1 MGGCIPR
8 SSQNEIP
15 VNLLPDKLLNEN
27 YYKRRKRYL
36 KIQDI
41 IKKSLSENPELNE
54 RMNAYENCNYED
66 NQIILEEL
74 WEEWKSILID
84 KRVDR
89 VEFFKYCSKHLSKAY
104 IQNEMM
110 SKLNIKD
117 YCVLKIKQYTF
128 EKKQGDIIEN
138 LFQKKDL
145 FPQELIQLTYNF
157 NTLDNKRFSYL
168 DINET
173 LNFDNVFNDVSVLNL
188 SIDITHPIDPL
199 FIKGISEFIESNRN
213 LNYLYL
219 NFSFKEG
226 NGLDEKKKKIVD
238 YNINQIQ
245 PFLFTAIK
253 NSQSLKNL
261 IFGFDCDN
269 TNKHIVPNDL
279 FYESIIDIVSKNDL
293 ISFGLSNF
301 VHIPTQYFEILVS
314 KIESHESLNFI
325 WMDLKENNDNYLEG
339 ISNNKNLV
347 IFVVNSS
354 QTISLDKGNVI
365 FLYKIGYKIV

>member
-41 IKKSLSENPELNE
+41 IEKSLTENPELKE

-89 VEFFKYCSKHLSKAY
+89 VEFFKYCSKNLSKTY

-145 FPQELIQLTYNF
+145 FPQDLIHLTYNF
-157 NTLDNKRFSYL
+157 NTLENKRFSYL

-173 LNFDNVFNDVSVLNL
+173 LNFDNVFNDVSALNL
-188 SIDITHPIDPL
+188 SIDISHPIDPL

-213 LNYLYL
+213 LNYIYL
-219 NFSFKEG
+219 NFSLKEG

-261 IFGFDCDN
+261 VFGFDCEN
-269 TNKHIVPNDL
+269 TNKQIVPNEL

-314 KIESHESLNFI
+314 KIESHESLNYI
-325 WMDLKENNDNYLEG
+325 WMDLKENNDNYLEA
-339 ISNNKNLV
+339 ISNNKNLF

-354 QTISLDKGNVI
+354 QTISLDKANVI

>member
-1 MGGCIPR
+1 MGGCLPR

-15 VNLLPDKLLNEN
+15 VNLVPDKLLNEN

-41 IKKSLSENPELNE
+41 IKKSLTENPELKE

-89 VEFFKYCSKHLSKAY
+89 VEFFKYCSKNLSKTY

-145 FPQELIQLTYNF
+145 FPQDLIHLTYNF
-157 NTLDNKRFSYL
+157 NTLENKRFSYL

-173 LNFDNVFNDVSVLNL
+173 LNFDNVFNDVS
-188 SIDITHPIDPL
+188 
-199 FIKGISEFIESNRN
+199 
-213 LNYLYL
+213 
-219 NFSFKEG
+219 
-226 NGLDEKKKKIVD
+226 
-238 YNINQIQ
+238 
-245 PFLFTAIK
+245 A
-253 NSQSLKNL
+253 
-261 IFGFDCDN
+261 
-269 TNKHIVPNDL
+269 
-279 FYESIIDIVSKNDL
+279 
-293 ISFGLSNF
+293 
-301 VHIPTQYFEILVS
+301 
-314 KIESHESLNFI
+314 
-325 WMDLKENNDNYLEG
+325 
-339 ISNNKNLV
+339 
-347 IFVVNSS
+347 
-354 QTISLDKGNVI
+354 
-365 FLYKIGYKIV
+365 

>member
-1 MGGCIPR
+1 MGGCLPR

-15 VNLLPDKLLNEN
+15 VNLVPDKLLNEN

-41 IKKSLSENPELNE
+41 IEKSLTENPELKE

-89 VEFFKYCSKHLSKAY
+89 VEFFKYCSKNLSKTY

-145 FPQELIQLTYNF
+145 FPQDLIHLTYNF
-157 NTLDNKRFSYL
+157 NTLENKRFSYL

-173 LNFDNVFNDVSVLNL
+173 LNFDNVFNDVSALNL

-213 LNYLYL
+213 LNYIYL
-219 NFSFKEG
+219 NFSLKEG

-261 IFGFDCDN
+261 VFGFDCEN
-269 TNKHIVPNDL
+269 TNKQIVPNEL

-314 KIESHESLNFI
+314 KIESHESLNYI
-325 WMDLKENNDNYLEG
+325 WMDLKENNDNYLEA
-339 ISNNKNLV
+339 ISNNKNLF

-354 QTISLDKGNVI
+354 QTISLDKANVI